1 MNRAKCVVRS
11 VSDNFTTHQALRT
24 RHTMSRI
31 QANISSKKL
40 VAPKGAKIGIVQS
53 KYNAEISNALLSSCL
68 AELKR
73 AGIQAN
79 QVRILEVPGAFE
91 IPFGCQKLGKKKP
104 DVIITLGA
112 LIRGE
117 TPHFEYIANSCSQ
130 GIMTVSL
137 ALHIPIIF
145 GVLTTNNRIQAK
157 ARIKGGRRGDK
168 GVEAAR
174 SAIQMMN
181 LKA

>member
-1 MNRAKCVVRS
+1 
-11 VSDNFTTHQALRT
+11 
-24 RHTMSRI
+24 MSSIRKNTS
-31 QANISSKKL
+31 AEKL
-40 VAPKGAKIGIVQS
+40 MAPKGAKIGIVQS
-53 KYNAEISNALLSSCL
+53 EYNAEISDALLSSCL
-68 AELKR
+68 AELKK
-73 AGIQAN
+73 AGVQTN
-79 QVRILEVPGAFE
+79 QMTVLKVPGAFE
-91 IPFGCQKLGKKKP
+91 IPFGCQKLGRKKP
-104 DVIITLGA
+104 DAIITLGA

-137 ALHIPIIF
+137 ALNIPIIF
-145 GVLTTNNRIQAK
+145 GVLTTNNLIQAK

-174 SAIQMMN
+174 SALQMMN

>member
-1 MNRAKCVVRS
+1 MSSIKKNITTKRLTAKKSVR
-11 VSDNFTTHQALRT
+11 
-24 RHTMSRI
+24 
-31 QANISSKKL
+31 
-40 VAPKGAKIGIVQS
+40 IGIVQS
-53 KYNAEISNALLSSCL
+53 KYNAEISNALLLSCL

-79 QVRILEVPGAFE
+79 QVTLLEVPGAFE
-91 IPFGCQKLGKKKP
+91 VPFGCQKLGKKKP
-104 DVIITLGA
+104 DAIITLGA

-137 ALHIPIIF
+137 ALNIPIIF
-145 GVLTTNNRIQAK
+145 GVLTTSNLIQAK